1 MRRKREERRRKN
13 GGLRQLT
20 PTHKAQD
27 ECCYLL
33 ACVLSVR
40 VCEFAV
46 CCGEEK
52 IIFCLASACEEIIFY
67 FLKFCY
73 SDTRA
78 NNGRGLVVL
87 RSCFANPTVS

>member
-1 MRRKREERRRKN
+1 M
-13 GGLRQLT
+13 
-20 PTHKAQD
+20 
-27 ECCYLL
+27 
-33 ACVLSVR
+33 R

-52 IIFCLASACEEIIFY
+52 IIFCLASACEEIISY
-67 FLKFCY
+67 FLKFWY

-78 NNGRGLVVL
+78 NNGGGSVVL

>member
-46 CCGEEK
+46 CFGEENEK
-52 IIFCLASACEEIIFY
+52 MSCLINRKPDHHQLEKFTFHSA
-67 FLKFCY
+67 
-73 SDTRA
+73 
-78 NNGRGLVVL
+78 VVL
-87 RSCFANPTVS
+87 V

>member
-33 ACVLSVR
+33 ALLLFSFDVNSQFSDDSV
-40 VCEFAV
+40 
-46 CCGEEK
+46 K
-52 IIFCLASACEEIIFY
+52 WY
-67 FLKFCY
+67 DK
-73 SDTRA
+73 
-78 NNGRGLVVL
+78 
-87 RSCFANPTVS
+87 

>member
-52 IIFCLASACEEIIFY
+52 IIFCLASA
-67 FLKFCY
+67 K
-73 SDTRA
+73 
-78 NNGRGLVVL
+78 
-87 RSCFANPTVS
+87 